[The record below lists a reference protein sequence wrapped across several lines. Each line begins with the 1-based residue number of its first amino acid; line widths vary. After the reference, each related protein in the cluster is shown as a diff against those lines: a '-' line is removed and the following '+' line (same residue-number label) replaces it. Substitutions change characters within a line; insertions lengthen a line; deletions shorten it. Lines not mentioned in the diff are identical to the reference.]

1 MRTMNNSSTQAIP
14 QWDIKQARE
23 TYAVDNW
30 SAGYFDI
37 NDDGDV
43 VVSLPGQTSVS
54 LAQIV
59 RHCSAAEPSPALRL
73 PLLIRFPQIL
83 VDRAR
88 RLRAA
93 FAEALSKHQ
102 QQQGFTLL
110 YPVKVNQ
117 QRSVVAT
124 LAGDPAMG
132 QAGCGLEVGSKP
144 ELIIALAMAQPGS
157 TLVCNG
163 YKDRAFIRLALHGR
177 SVGLNVIIIVEQPEE
192 IDLIEHAA
200 AELGVQPVIGVR
212 ARLASLGAG
221 NWQNTGGE
229 RAKFGLSPS
238 QIITLVKRLQQAGH
252 LRWLQLLHF
261 HMGSQIGNLRDIRK
275 GVTEAGRLLVA
286 LRQMQ
291 VPIELLDIG
300 GGLGVDY
307 EGSRSRSA
315 CSMNYSVD
323 QYAETVVSVL
333 SDICLQA
340 EQALPQLLS
349 ESGRALTAH
358 HAVLVT
364 AVVDSEAMPGEMQAG
379 NEADSPDQ
387 QAPPE
392 HELISSMR
400 ALLQDAQQ
408 LPVEELWLEASTLFE
423 QAQQAFLDG
432 QVTLYDR
439 AMAEQLYFRLL
450 RNLDS
455 VLDLRIRRQREL
467 EQQLRL
473 KLADKY
479 FINLSIFQ
487 SLPDIWALEQIFPV
501 LPLTRLNECPQR
513 HAVLEDLTCDSDGR
527 IERFVDLGGVEDTLR
542 VHELRRGE
550 DYLLGIF
557 MSGAYQETLGDMH
570 NLFGDTDS
578 VDVRI
583 EDGEISIHAARG
595 GDTAAQLLS
604 YVGYDPEAMVAR
616 FRQRL
621 HDASVP
627 AEQGARLLRDY
638 EQGMQA
644 YTYLAAGDVDADLA
658 APA

>member
-1 MRTMNNSSTQAIP
+1 MRRMTNSMHNDSAA
-14 QWDIKQARE
+14 WDIAQARDA
-23 TYAVDNW
+23 YAIDNW

-37 NDDGDV
+37 NQAGELA
-43 VVSLPGQTSVS
+43 VSLPEQPALALSDIVAACLDSGQA
-54 LAQIV
+54 L
-59 RHCSAAEPSPALRL
+59 PLRL
-73 PLLIRFPQIL
+73 PLLLRFPQIL

-88 RLRAA
+88 RLRSA
-93 FAEALSKHQ
+93 FDEALQRQ
-102 QQQGFTLL
+102 QQAGSFTLL

-117 QRSVVAT
+117 QHSVVAT
-124 LAGDPAMG
+124 LAGSPEDG
-132 QAGCGLEVGSKP
+132 LAGCGLEVGSKP
-144 ELIIALAMAQPGS
+144 ELMIALAMALPGS

-163 YKDRAFIRLALHGR
+163 YKDRDFIRLALHGR
-177 SVGLNVIIIVEQPEE
+177 SLGLQVIIIVEQPDE
-192 IDLIEHAA
+192 IRLIEQTAT
-200 AELGVQPVIGVR
+200 ELGVQPVIGVR

-238 QIITLVKRLQQAGH
+238 QIIALVQRMQRAGQLH
-252 LRWLQLLHF
+252 WLQLLHF

-323 QYAETVVSVL
+323 QYADTVVSVL
-333 SDICLQA
+333 GEICSQA
-340 EQALPQLLS
+340 GQPLPQLLS

-364 AVVDSEAMPGEMQAG
+364 SVVDSEAMPGALQPQRGDAASEQAQ
-379 NEADSPDQ
+379 S
-387 QAPPE
+387 E
-392 HELISSMR
+392 HELIDSMR
-400 ALLQDAQQ
+400 ALLSAARQVPA
-408 LPVEELWLEASTLFE
+408 EELWLEASTLFE

-432 QVTLYDR
+432 QASLHDR
-439 AMAEQLYFRLL
+439 ATAEQLYFSLL
-450 RNLDS
+450 RSLAGLLDM
-455 VLDLRIRRQREL
+455 RIRRHREL

-487 SLPDIWALEQIFPV
+487 SLPDIWALDQIFPV
-501 LPLTRLNECPQR
+501 VPLSRLHERPDR
-513 HAVLEDLTCDSDGR
+513 DAVLEDLTCDSDGR
-527 IERFVDLGGVEDTLR
+527 IQRFVDLGGVEDTLR
-542 VHELRRGE
+542 VHALRPGE
-550 DYLLGIF
+550 AYQLGIF

-578 VDVRI
+578 VDVIIR
-583 EDGEISIHAARG
+583 DGDLQLQRARA
-595 GDTAAQLLS
+595 GDSAAQLLH
-604 YVGYDPEAMVAR
+604 YVGYDADRLQASLQQRVAAATLTPAQASR
-616 FRQRL
+616 VLEDYRL
-621 HDASVP
+621 GLAAH
-627 AEQGARLLRDY
+627 
-638 EQGMQA
+638 
-644 YTYLAAGDVDADLA
+644 TYLAAEYEQ
-658 APA
+658 

>member
-1 MRTMNNSSTQAIP
+1 MRSMTNKQQNTGAS
-14 QWDIKQARE
+14 WDIDQARDS
-23 TYAVDNW
+23 YAIDHW
-30 SAGYFDI
+30 AAGYFAI
-37 NDDGDV
+37 NQAGEL
-43 VVSLPGQTSVS
+43 VVSLPGQTPMA
-54 LAQIV
+54 LAEIV
-59 RHCSAAEPSPALRL
+59 AGCLHGKQAQALRL
-73 PLLIRFPQIL
+73 PLLLRFPQIL

-93 FAEALSKHQ
+93 FDHALLQ
-102 QQQGFTLL
+102 QQQKSEFTLL

-117 QRSVVAT
+117 QQSVVST
-124 LAGDPAMG
+124 LAGSADDG
-132 QAGCGLEVGSKP
+132 LGGCGLEVGSKP
-144 ELIIALAMAQPGS
+144 ELLIALAMAQPGS

-163 YKDRAFIRLALHGR
+163 YKDRDFIRLALQGR
-177 SVGLNVIIIVEQPEE
+177 SLGFQVIIIVEQPDE
-192 IDLIEHAA
+192 IQLIEQTVQQ
-200 AELGVQPVIGVR
+200 LGIEPVIGVR
-212 ARLASLGAG
+212 ARLSSLGAG

-238 QIITLVKRLQQAGH
+238 QMMALVQRLQSAGH
-252 LRWLQLLHF
+252 MHWLQLLHF
-261 HMGSQIGNLRDIRK
+261 HMGSQIANLRDIRK

-315 CSMNYSVD
+315 CSMNYSID
-323 QYAETVVSVL
+323 QYADTVVSVL
-333 SDICLQA
+333 SEICAQA
-340 EQALPQLLS
+340 GQTLPQLLS

-364 AVVDSEAMPGEMQAG
+364 SVVDSEAMPGG
-379 NEADSPDQ
+379 Q
-387 QAPPE
+387 QADRAAAAQSTPAHTEGEAE
-392 HELISSMR
+392 HELIGSMR
-400 ALLQDAQQ
+400 ALRQDAQQ
-408 LPVEELWLEASTLFE
+408 MPAEELWLEASTLFE

-432 QVTLYDR
+432 QASLTDR
-439 AMAEQLYFRLL
+439 ATAEQLYFSLL
-450 RNLDS
+450 RKLTALLDP
-455 VLDLRIRRQREL
+455 RIRRHREL

-487 SLPDIWALEQIFPV
+487 SLPDIWALDQVFPV
-501 LPLTRLNECPQR
+501 VPLSRLHERPDR

-542 VHELRRGE
+542 VHALRSGE

-578 VDVRI
+578 VDVLI
-583 EDGEISIHAARG
+583 EADQLQLMRARS
-595 GDTAAQLLS
+595 GDSAAQLLQ
-604 YVGYDPEAMVAR
+604 YVGYDPALLLAAMQQRIDAATLSAAR
-616 FRQRL
+616 
-621 HDASVP
+621 
-627 AEQGARLLRDY
+627 GACVLADY
-638 EQGMQA
+638 QSSMQA
-644 YTYLAAGDVDADLA
+644 PTYLSSEQHD
-658 APA
+658 

>member
-1 MRTMNNSSTQAIP
+1 MRTMTISMHNDSAA
-14 QWDIKQARE
+14 WDIAE
-23 TYAVDNW
+23 ASDSYAIDNW
-30 SAGYFDI
+30 SAGYFAI
-37 NDDGDV
+37 NQSGELA
-43 VVSLPGQTSVS
+43 VSLPEQPALALSDIVAACLDSGQA
-54 LAQIV
+54 L
-59 RHCSAAEPSPALRL
+59 PLRL
-73 PLLIRFPQIL
+73 PLLLRFPQIL

-93 FAEALSKHQ
+93 FATALEKHEQ
-102 QQQGFTLL
+102 QQTFTLL

-117 QRSVVAT
+117 QHSVVST
-124 LAGDPAMG
+124 LAGRADDG
-132 QAGCGLEVGSKP
+132 LAGCGLEVGSKP
-144 ELIIALAMAQPGS
+144 ELMIALAMAQPGS

-163 YKDRAFIRLALHGR
+163 YKDRDFIRLALHGR
-177 SVGLNVIIIVEQPEE
+177 SLGLQVIIIVEQPDE
-192 IDLIEHAA
+192 IRLIEQTA

-238 QIITLVKRLQQAGH
+238 QIIALVQRLQRAGQLH
-252 LRWLQLLHF
+252 WLQLLHF

-275 GVTEAGRLLVA
+275 GVTEAARLLVA

-323 QYAETVVSVL
+323 QYADTVVSVL
-333 SDICLQA
+333 SEICSQA
-340 EQALPQLLS
+340 GQPLPQLLS

-364 AVVDSEAMPGEMQAG
+364 SVVDSEAMPGAMQPQHSDA
-379 NEADSPDQ
+379 ASPE
-387 QAPPE
+387 QAQSE
-392 HELISSMR
+392 HELIGSMR
-400 ALLQDAQQ
+400 ALLSAAQQ
-408 LPVEELWLEASTLFE
+408 VPAEELWLEASTLFE

-432 QVTLYDR
+432 QASLHDR
-439 AMAEQLYFRLL
+439 ATAEQLYFRLL
-450 RNLDS
+450 RSLADLLDM
-455 VLDLRIRRQREL
+455 RIRRHREL
-467 EQQLRL
+467 QQQLRL

-501 LPLTRLNECPQR
+501 VPLSRLHERPDR
-513 HAVLEDLTCDSDGR
+513 DAVLEDLTCDSDGR
-527 IERFVDLGGVEDTLR
+527 IQRFVDLGGVEDTLR
-542 VHELRRGE
+542 VHALRPGE
-550 DYLLGIF
+550 AYLLGIF

-578 VDVRI
+578 VDVIIR
-583 EDGEISIHAARG
+583 DGDLQLQRARA
-595 GDTAAQLLS
+595 GDSAAQLLQ
-604 YVGYDPEAMVAR
+604 YVGYDADRLQASLQQRVAAATLPPVQASR
-616 FRQRL
+616 VLNDYRL
-621 HDASVP
+621 GLAAH
-627 AEQGARLLRDY
+627 
-638 EQGMQA
+638 
-644 YTYLAAGDVDADLA
+644 TYLAAEYER
-658 APA
+658 

>member
-1 MRTMNNSSTQAIP
+1 MRGMSNKQQNTGAS
-14 QWDIKQARE
+14 WDIDQARDS
-23 TYAVDNW
+23 YAIDNW

-37 NDDGDV
+37 NAAGELV
-43 VVSLPGQTSVS
+43 VCLPEQAP
-54 LAQIV
+54 LALSDIV
-59 RHCSAAEPSPALRL
+59 AACLDSRQAMPLRL
-73 PLLIRFPQIL
+73 PLLLRFPQIL

-93 FAEALSKHQ
+93 FATALEKHEQ
-102 QQQGFTLL
+102 QQTFTLL

-117 QRSVVAT
+117 QHSVVST
-124 LAGDPAMG
+124 LAGSADDG
-132 QAGCGLEVGSKP
+132 LAGCGLEVGSKP
-144 ELIIALAMAQPGS
+144 ELMIALAMAQPGS

-163 YKDRAFIRLALHGR
+163 YKDRDFIRLALQGGAL
-177 SVGLNVIIIVEQPEE
+177 GLQVVIIVEQPDE
-192 IDLIEHAA
+192 IRLIEQAA
-200 AELGVQPVIGVR
+200 DELGLVPCIGVR

-238 QIITLVKRLQQAGH
+238 QMIALVERLRKAGNLH
-252 LRWLQLLHF
+252 WLRLLHF
-261 HMGSQIGNLRDIRK
+261 HMGSQIANLRDIRK
-275 GVTEAGRLLVA
+275 GITEAARLLVA

-323 QYAETVVSVL
+323 QYADSVVAVL
-333 SDICLQA
+333 SEICAQA
-340 EQALPQLLS
+340 DMPLPRLLS

-364 AVVDSEAMPGEMQAG
+364 SVVDSEAMPGNPSEIAASSATGRQGQA
-379 NEADSPDQ
+379 
-387 QAPPE
+387 E
-392 HELISSMR
+392 HELIASMH
-400 ALLQDAQQ
+400 ALLQDAAE
-408 LPVEELWLEASTLFE
+408 LPAEELWLEASTLYE

-432 QVTLYDR
+432 QAALQDR
-439 AMAEQLYFRLL
+439 AHAEQLYFSLL
-450 RNLDS
+450 RMLLLQLDPR
-455 VLDLRIRRQREL
+455 LRRHREL

-487 SLPDIWALEQIFPV
+487 SLPDIWALQQIFPV
-501 LPLTRLNECPQR
+501 APLSRLHEQPDR
-513 HAVLEDLTCDSDGR
+513 RAVLEDLTCDSDGR

-542 VHELRRGE
+542 VHALRAGE

-578 VDVRI
+578 VDVMVA
-583 EDGEISIHAARG
+583 DGVAQLQRARG
-595 GDTAAQLLS
+595 GDSAAQLLQ
-604 YVGYDPEAMVAR
+604 YVGYDPAALQVSL
-616 FRQRL
+616 RQRMTMAGL
-621 HDASVP
+621 SHA
-627 AEQGARLLRDY
+627 AAQRLQDEY
-638 EQGMQA
+638 EQGLQA
-644 YTYLAAGDVDADLA
+644 HTYLRTHGGG
-658 APA
+658 

>member
-1 MRTMNNSSTQAIP
+1 MRTMTNSMHNDNAA
-14 QWDIKQARE
+14 WDIAQARDA
-23 TYAVDNW
+23 YAIDNW

-37 NDDGDV
+37 NQAGELA
-43 VVSLPGQTSVS
+43 VSLPDQTALALSDIVAACLDSGQA
-54 LAQIV
+54 L
-59 RHCSAAEPSPALRL
+59 PLRL
-73 PLLIRFPQIL
+73 PLLLRFPQIL

-88 RLRAA
+88 RLRSAFDAA
-93 FAEALSKHQ
+93 IKQ
-102 QQQGFTLL
+102 QQQAGSFTLL

-117 QRSVVAT
+117 QHSVVAT
-124 LAGDPAMG
+124 LAGSPEDG
-132 QAGCGLEVGSKP
+132 LAGCGLEVGSKP
-144 ELIIALAMAQPGS
+144 ELMIALAMALPGS

-163 YKDRAFIRLALHGR
+163 YKDRDFIRLALHGR
-177 SVGLNVIIIVEQPEE
+177 SLGLQVIIIVEQPDE
-192 IDLIEHAA
+192 IRLIEQTA

-238 QIITLVKRLQQAGH
+238 QIIALVQRLQSAGQLH
-252 LRWLQLLHF
+252 WLQLLHF

-323 QYAETVVSVL
+323 QYADTVVSVL
-333 SDICLQA
+333 SEICSQA
-340 EQALPQLLS
+340 GQPLPQLLS

-364 AVVDSEAMPGEMQAG
+364 SVVDSEAMPGTIKTQPGDA
-379 NEADSPDQ
+379 ASPEQ
-387 QAPPE
+387 VQSE
-392 HELISSMR
+392 HELIDSMR
-400 ALLQDAQQ
+400 ALLSAARQVPA
-408 LPVEELWLEASTLFE
+408 EELWLEASTLFE

-432 QVTLYDR
+432 QASLHDR
-439 AMAEQLYFRLL
+439 ATAEQLYFSLL
-450 RNLDS
+450 RCLTGLLDM
-455 VLDLRIRRQREL
+455 RIRRHREL

-487 SLPDIWALEQIFPV
+487 SLPDIWALDQIFPV
-501 LPLTRLNECPQR
+501 VPLSRLHERPDR
-513 HAVLEDLTCDSDGR
+513 DAVLEDLTCDSDGR
-527 IERFVDLGGVEDTLR
+527 IQRFVDLGGVEDTLR
-542 VHELRRGE
+542 VHALRPGE
-550 DYLLGIF
+550 AYQLGIF

-578 VDVRI
+578 VDVIIR
-583 EDGEISIHAARG
+583 DGDLSLQRARA
-595 GDTAAQLLS
+595 GDSAAQLLH
-604 YVGYDPEAMVAR
+604 YVGYDADRLQASLQQRVAAATLTPAQASR
-616 FRQRL
+616 VLEDYRL
-621 HDASVP
+621 
-627 AEQGARLLRDY
+627 GLR
-638 EQGMQA
+638 A
-644 YTYLAAGDVDADLA
+644 HTYLADD
-658 APA
+658 